1 MFNYTKEVI
10 INDPSV
16 IVAGSSEN
24 GLGTGVVAIKRG
36 GNYVVNNIE
45 GGKIYK
51 TVGSKGTKAKAVI
64 TPVVLGETADV
75 ARLTIYLS
83 TPGTEFVEFGSPNWQ
98 EFGKPYIIE
107 TKAATAKDLADAIK
121 LALNEDNAHFSVTTD
136 ESTVIL
142 EATETWMD
150 FAEVNYDLVTFPDC
164 SDCSKETVESKTA
177 TNVGEIT
184 HGKSE
189 FGTAKWIVENLRF
202 PSHPNLRYAPLYADE
217 APVAGTVYTEYSFEY
232 RVKRSV
238 PGGLSAVGQVADS
251 IVRIVFYV
259 APGAQ
264 SAFETAFGAG
274 LIDATAVTPTT
285 GGE

>member
-16 IVAGSSEN
+16 IVAGSSAN
-24 GLGTGVVAIKRG
+24 GLGEGVVAIKRG
-36 GNYVVNNIE
+36 GNYKISNIN
-45 GGKIYK
+45 GKIFK
-51 TVGSKGTKAKAVI
+51 TAGHAGTKAKVAI
-64 TPVVLGETADV
+64 TPVVLGTADV

-107 TKAATAKDLADAIK
+107 TIATTKEDLAAAIK

-136 ESTVIL
+136 ETTVIL

-177 TNVGEIT
+177 TNVGAIT
-184 HGKSE
+184 HGKPE
-189 FGTAKWIVENLRF
+189 FGTAK
-202 PSHPNLRYAPLYADE
+202 
-217 APVAGTVYTEYSFEY
+217 
-232 RVKRSV
+232 
-238 PGGLSAVGQVADS
+238 
-251 IVRIVFYV
+251 
-259 APGAQ
+259 
-264 SAFETAFGAG
+264 
-274 LIDATAVTPTT
+274 
-285 GGE
+285 

>member
-16 IVAGSSEN
+16 IVAGSAEN
-24 GLGTGVVAIKRG
+24 GLGEGVVAIKRG
-36 GNYVVNNIE
+36 GNYILNNIE
-45 GGKIYK
+45 GKIFK
-51 TVGSKGTKAKAVI
+51 TEGSKGTKAKVAI
-64 TPVVLGETADV
+64 TPAALEGADI
-75 ARLTIYLS
+75 ARLTSWLS
-83 TPGTEFVEFGSPNWQ
+83 APGTEFVEFGSPNWQ

-107 TKAATAKDLADAIK
+107 TTATTPEKLVEAIK
-121 LALNEDNAHFSVTTD
+121 LALNEDNAHFSVKVNETKV
-136 ESTVIL
+136 EL
-142 EATETWMD
+142 EAAETWMD
-150 FAEVNYDLVTFPDC
+150 FAEVNYDLVTFADC
-164 SDCSKETVESKTA
+164 SDCSKETVVSKTA

-274 LIDATAVTPTT
+274 LLDTT
-285 GGE
+285 TDKK

>member
-24 GLGTGVVAIKRG
+24 GLGEGVVAIKRG
-36 GNYVVNNIE
+36 GNYVISNIE
-45 GGKIYK
+45 GNKIYK
-51 TVGSKGTKAKAVI
+51 TVGSKGTKAKVAI
-64 TPVVLGETADV
+64 TPAALGDADV

-107 TKAATAKDLADAIK
+107 TTATTPEKLVEAIK
-121 LALNEDNAHFSVTTD
+121 LALNEDNAHFSVKVNETKV
-136 ESTVIL
+136 EL

-150 FAEVNYDLVTFPDC
+150 FAEVNYDLVTFADC
-164 SDCSKETVESKTA
+164 SDCSKETVISKTA
-177 TNVGEIT
+177 TNVEEIT

-259 APGAQ
+259 APGA
-264 SAFETAFGAG
+264 ADTFETAFGKE
-274 LIDATAVTPTT
+274 LLDTDTYKK
-285 GGE
+285 

>member
-16 IVAGSSEN
+16 IVKGSASN
-24 GLGTGVVAIKRG
+24 GLGEGVVAVKRG
-36 GNYVVNNIE
+36 GNYVIDNIE
-45 GGKIYK
+45 GKIFK
-51 TVGSKGTKAKAVI
+51 TEGSKGTKAKVAI
-64 TPVVLGETADV
+64 TPAALESADV

-107 TKAATAKDLADAIK
+107 TTAATPEKLVEAIK
-121 LALNEDNAHFSVTTD
+121 LALNEDNAHFSVKVNETKV
-136 ESTVIL
+136 EL
-142 EATETWMD
+142 EAAETWMD
-150 FAEVNYDLVTFPDC
+150 FAEVNYDLVTFADC
-164 SDCSKETVESKTA
+164 SDCPKETVVSKTA

-202 PSHPNLRYAPLYADE
+202 PSRPNLRYTPLYSDE
-217 APVAGTVYTEYSFEY
+217 APVAGTTYTEYSFEY
-232 RVKRSV
+232 KVKRSV

-259 APGAQ
+259 APAAQ
-264 SAFETAFGAG
+264 SAFEAAFGEG
-274 LIDATAVTPTT
+274 LLDTT
-285 GGE
+285 TNKK

>member
-10 INDPSV
+10 INDSSV
-16 IVAGSSEN
+16 IVKGSDSN

-51 TVGSKGTKAKAVI
+51 TVGSKGTKAKVAI
-64 TPVVLGETADV
+64 TPAALENADV

-83 TPGTEFVEFGSPNWQ
+83 TPGTEFVEFGSPDWQ

-107 TKAATAKDLADAIK
+107 TTATAKEDLAAAIK

-150 FAEVNYDLVTFPDC
+150 FAEVNYDLITFADC
-164 SDCSKETVESKTA
+164 SDCSKETVVSQA
-177 TNVGEIT
+177 ANVTVT
-184 HGKSE
+184 HGTPE

-264 SAFETAFGAG
+264 TTFENAFGAG
-274 LIDATAVTPTT
+274 LIDITAATPTT
-285 GGE
+285 DGK

>member
-16 IVAGSSEN
+16 IVKGSASN
-24 GLGTGVVAIKRG
+24 GLGEGVVAVKRG
-36 GNYVVNNIE
+36 GNYVIDNIE
-45 GGKIYK
+45 GKIFK
-51 TVGSKGTKAKAVI
+51 TEGSKGTKAKVAI
-64 TPVVLGETADV
+64 TPAALESADV

-107 TKAATAKDLADAIK
+107 TTATTKEGLAAAIK

-136 ESTVIL
+136 DSTVIL
-142 EATETWMD
+142 EAAETWMD
-150 FAEVNYDLVTFPDC
+150 FAEVNYDLVTFADC
-164 SDCSKETVESKTA
+164 SDCPKETVVSKTA

-202 PSHPNLRYAPLYADE
+202 PSRPNLRYTPLYSDE
-217 APVAGTVYTEYSFEY
+217 APVAGTTYTEYSFEY

-238 PGGLSAVGQVADS
+238 PGGLSAVGQVTDS

-259 APGAQ
+259 APAAQ
-264 SAFETAFGAG
+264 SAFEAAFGEG
-274 LIDATAVTPTT
+274 LLDTT
-285 GGE
+285 TNKK